1 MKKIFAI
8 LALFLAFSISANAQE
23 NKPTVDASAAAKSD
37 FEALNSFITIEPS
50 SQAKLIQIFKAK
62 HEALSKPGISANEKK
77 NYSGIVAESLS
88 QELTPQQSEKLRSNT
103 LLYRRL
109 TR

>member
-23 NKPTVDASAAAKSD
+23 NKPSSDVTVSANND
-37 FEALNSFITIEPS
+37 FEALNSFLTVDP
-50 SQAKLIQIFKAK
+50 ALKPKLVQIFKTK
-62 HEALSKPGISANEKK
+62 HEALSKPNIDANEKK
-77 NYSGIVAESLS
+77 NQTGIAARSLS
-88 QELTPQQSEKLRSNT
+88 QVLSQDQMQKLYANNELFD
-103 LLYRRL
+103 RL